1 MMPRMY
7 LVSYSLNLM
16 PIEGAIVYYRERSIT
31 SSFTLSLAQASE
43 KSAMSTV
50 HRECTHHQHLAYTIG
65 DATVDSFCAK

>member
-16 PIEGAIVYYRERSIT
+16 PIEGAIVYYGERSST

-43 KSAMSTV
+43 KSAMNIV
-50 HRECTHHQHLAYTIG
+50 HRECTQHLAYTVG
-65 DATVDSFCAK
+65 DATVGSFCAK